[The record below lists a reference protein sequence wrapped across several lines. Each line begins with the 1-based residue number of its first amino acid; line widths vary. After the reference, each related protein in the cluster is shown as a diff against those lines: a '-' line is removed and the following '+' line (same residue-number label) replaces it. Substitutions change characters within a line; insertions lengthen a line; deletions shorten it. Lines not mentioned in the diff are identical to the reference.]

1 MQTVTDQN
9 SSGFQLWKVFM
20 AMDSDKYPMKSYA
33 DCFFRVYGSWA
44 RHGVNILQA
53 IQLLF
58 TVSIL
63 ILSNGQSISQ
73 VSKGSICF
81 IACLVIFM
89 SAGLVIGQ
97 IRTLQRFGWLANFAV
112 WINLLIIFIV

>member
-1 MQTVTDQN
+1 
-9 SSGFQLWKVFM
+9 M
-20 AMDSDKYPMKSYA
+20 ALDSDRYPMKSYA
-33 DCFFRVYGSWA
+33 DCFFRVYGRWA

-73 VSKGSICF
+73 VSKASICF
-81 IACLVIFM
+81 IVCLVIFM
-89 SAGLVIGQ
+89 AAGMVVGQ

-112 WINLLIIFIV
+112 WINLLIIFIW